1 MSENVS
7 TWSRLEGLFAAALQ
21 LPAGERRDFVARE
34 CAGQG
39 ELREELQRL
48 LDAEAEVGDFLAPP
62 TLNFVGQ
69 RFGAYEAL
77 GELGRGGMSVVYK
90 GRRWDGDFEKAVAIK
105 ILLLQPRQT
114 LQTSETQI
122 LAGLEHPNIA
132 RLLDAGATVGGLRFL
147 VMEFVDGVPCSEY
160 AGRLTTEERLR
171 LFVAICRAVQF
182 AHQSLVVHRD
192 LKPANILVTADGTP
206 KLLDFG
212 IAKLLTTDTQVTQTQ
227 GIRAYTPDYAS
238 PEQILGQ
245 AVTTASDV
253 YSLGALL
260 CELLSGKPP
269 RQLNTLSAAELIAAV
284 QKDAIPSLPFGGDL
298 ALIVQ
303 KALRRVPGERY
314 QSASDLANDVERYL
328 QREPIV
334 ARAPSWKYLAGK
346 FVERNRLAV
355 AATSLAVLA
364 LVATTGVAVWQA
376 QRALA
381 EKARAE
387 EVKEFI
393 TQIFKGANQYASG
406 ARDVAATKL
415 LAQADERIDRT
426 LGARPDLRVELRTI
440 IAESLSSMQDNVP
453 AQRIAMKAAQE
464 AAQYLG
470 ADHARTLQVEA
481 LALGMRRQ
489 SESNEVLDKEYKQ
502 LVPRMRANQ
511 NVEPLY
517 LSHAL
522 ESASAVSMA
531 LGKGA
536 EAEGLA
542 REALAIADQHLRES
556 DQQVMHLLVHLSFVY
571 QRNRKFAEALAI
583 SERVH
588 RITFEVLK
596 QDPKHPNALDVRMS
610 YGMALCDV
618 RQWDKG
624 LATLREA
631 VEDSEKTHGAKS
643 RTVAFYHTHL
653 ARYLGQYGDLEGSAR
668 QYGRAVEEFVSD
680 TTARQPY
687 VLTTVNQA
695 SMLIAARRTEE
706 ALRLIDVIGKRSAEF
721 QVAVPVPNR
730 AVFALAQAYGGQ
742 MAAAREA
749 LAQLEAK
756 AQAQAKVSPRPV
768 LFNHGVVLRLAGDY
782 QGALEKQRRALATP
796 AMTERERAA
805 IETEVGLN
813 ELALGN
819 MDAAAQSLEKARK
832 YFAEFVP
839 LVIPAHADALVGLA
853 EIALQRGNLA
863 QALPLARKANEYWQK
878 AGPNTRWA
886 KAAAEALVGAEGGN
900 KSKPGQSP
908 NRV

>member
-21 LPAGERRDFVARE
+21 LPAEERRDFVARE
-34 CAGQG
+34 CAGQV

-48 LDAEAEVGDFLAPP
+48 LEAEAEVGDFLAPP

-132 RLLDAGATVGGLRFL
+132 RLLDAGATAGGFRFL
-147 VMEFVDGVPCSEY
+147 VMEFVEGVNCSQY
-160 AGRLTTEERLR
+160 AAGLAVAERLR

-284 QKDAIPSLPFGGDL
+284 QRDAIPSLPFGGDL

-334 ARAPSWKYLAGK
+334 ARAPSWNYLAGK

-393 TQIFKGANQYASG
+393 TQIFKGANQYTSG

-415 LAQADERIDRT
+415 LAQADERIDQT

-440 IAESLSSMQDNVP
+440 IAESLSSMEDYVP
-453 AQRIAMKAAQE
+453 ALRIASKAVAE
-464 AAQYLG
+464 SAQYLG

-481 LALGMRRQ
+481 MHLHLRKQ
-489 SESNEVLDKEYKQ
+489 SEANEVMEKEYQK
-502 LVPRMRANQ
+502 LVPRMRASKDL
-511 NVEPLY
+511 EPLY
-517 LSHAL
+517 LSFVL
-522 ESASAVSMA
+522 ESASGVAMA
-531 LGKGA
+531 LGKAA
-536 EAEGLA
+536 EAEKLGV
-542 REALAIADQHLRES
+542 EALQIADRHLRAS
-556 DQQVMHLLVHLSFVY
+556 DQQVMHLLVYLSFLY
-571 QRNRKFAEALAI
+571 QRTRKFPEALAMA
-583 SERVH
+583 ERVH
-588 RITFEVLK
+588 RITFEELK
-596 QDPKHPNALDVRMS
+596 QDRKHPNALDVRMS
-610 YGMALCDV
+610 YGMALCDA

-624 LATLREA
+624 LVMLREA
-631 VEDSEKTHGAKS
+631 VSDAEQAHGAKS
-643 RTVAFYHTHL
+643 RTVAFFHNHL
-653 ARYLGQYGDLEGSAR
+653 ARYLAQHGDLNGAIENYA
-668 QYGRAVEEFVSD
+668 RAVQEFASD
-680 TTARQPY
+680 QTAPQPY

-695 SMLIAARRTEE
+695 AMLVAARRIEE
-706 ALRLIDVIGKRSAEF
+706 ALALIGVVDQRST
-721 QVAVPVPNR
+721 QYKVAVPVPNQ
-730 AVFALAQAYGGQ
+730 AVFALAKAYEGQ
-742 MAAAREA
+742 VPAALAT
-749 LAQLEAK
+749 LAQLETK
-756 AQAQAKVSPRPV
+756 APARPV

-782 QGALEKQRRALATP
+782 KGALERQRRALATP

-819 MDAAAQSLEKARK
+819 VDAAAQSLEKARA

-853 EIALQRGNLA
+853 QIALQRGNLA
-863 QALPLARKANEYWQK
+863 QALPLAQKANAYWQK
-878 AGPNTRWA
+878 AGPGTRWA
-886 KAAAEALVGAEGGN
+886 KAAAEAVVGAEGGN